1 MLKDNGLPMDQVIR
15 GDLADRFLEAAKS
28 EFHSSAEQQA
38 LQKRDRGSRKR
49 NKVQQGKHSR
59 WSRHIQKLGG
69 SPQMWTLLSFTG
81 RFDVAFLQESI
92 AKGAKKSNQHARRQD
107 EAAKARNP

>member
-1 MLKDNGLPMDQVIR
+1 MDTIMR
-15 GDLADRFLEAAKS
+15 DEMATKFLDHAKS

-38 LQKRDRGSRKR
+38 LQKKDLASRKR
-49 NKVQQGKHSR
+49 VQQGKHSR

-69 SPQMWTLLSFTG
+69 TAQMWTLLSVAG

-92 AKGAKKSNQHARRQD
+92 AKGAKKSSVAD
-107 EAAKARNP
+107 I